1 MPMQVTRE
9 IDNNLTFEE
18 EEEKKNDTQK
28 YNVRVKFT
36 WILQQCPTIYI
47 STFLSRG
54 FCHGTFFF
62 LVKYIVISFV
72 LN

>member
-18 EEEKKNDTQK
+18 EEEEEENDTQK

-47 STFLSRG
+47 VGASAMEPF
-54 FCHGTFFF
+54 
-62 LVKYIVISFV
+62 SFSC
-72 LN
+72 